1 MSYSDFTLK
10 KVKEELNI
18 RVVEN
23 RDLFSQIK
31 EVEVSDI
38 LSNILKYNVPLAIAI
53 GTEKARSEMIV
64 VNVLIEVKRILEEK
78 ISLFSG
84 INFDVDKS
92 RSLNGFCDF
101 IISKSPEQFYIN
113 APVIAIV
120 ESKDDKTTSGL
131 GQCVAEMYAF
141 SIFNEKDNVQLPT
154 IYGAITTGSNWRF
167 LKYKDNTAFIDL
179 DEYSIENTKKVVG
192 ILLQMIS
199 QEA

>member
-10 KVKEELNI
+10 RVKEELQIN
-18 RVVEN
+18 VVEN
-23 RDLFSQIK
+23 RDIFSHIK
-31 EVEVSDI
+31 ETEVSEI
-38 LSNILKYNVPLAIAI
+38 LLTILKYNVPLAVAI
-53 GTEKARSEMIV
+53 GTEKARSEMII

-84 INFDVDKS
+84 INFEVDKA

-101 IISKSPEQFYIN
+101 MISKSPEQFYLN

-131 GQCVAEMYAF
+131 GQCVAEMYAS
-141 SIFNEKDNVQLPT
+141 SIFNEKDELQLPI

-167 LKYKDNTAFIDL
+167 LKYKDHTAFIDL
-179 DEYSIENTKKVVG
+179 NEYSIENTRKIVG
-192 ILLQMIS
+192 ILVDMVNQN
-199 QEA
+199 A

>member
-1 MSYSDFTLK
+1 MPYSDFTLK

-18 RVVEN
+18 NVVEN
-23 RDLFSQIK
+23 REMFSHIK
-31 EVEVSDI
+31 GIEVSDI
-38 LSNILKYNVPLAIAI
+38 LLTILKYNVPLAVAI

-64 VNVLIEVKRILEEK
+64 VNVLIEIKRILEEK

-84 INFDVDKS
+84 VNFDVDKG

-131 GQCVAEMYAF
+131 GQCVAEMYAL
-141 SIFNEKDNVQLPT
+141 SIFNEKDKLQLPT

-179 DEYSIENTKKVVG
+179 DEYPIENTSKVVG
-192 ILLQMIS
+192 ILVEMVS
-199 QEA
+199 